1 MFASPP
7 TSLISQWHQHLNH
20 VWTSPASP
28 CLAYLHPAV
37 NSRVGLWIEIETRFW
52 EREVLYWKNSPVT
65 ASIFDDD
72 FSSLFGTFRGP
83 AQPANHGFCGSEE
96 LVNCAILQILSTF
109 HAIFVTADVV
119 SGLTC
124 NQHSPS
130 LHVSFKLIFHGADF
144 HQLAVVSFFSET
156 LEVAEHVQLDTPLG
170 LIEELYHYT
179 LDYHL
184 SRVVLPT
191 IITIVPSWQDP
202 EDVFHEL
209 IIWSSASFAVHDM
222 RSNRSLT
229 VESPSDVDFALE
241 SGSNPILELYRSP
254 TVPILMNQVPV
265 LDLCY
270 HKKQPKAQNDVSLLE

>member
-7 TSLISQWHQHLNH
+7 TSPISQWQQHLNH
-20 VWTSPASP
+20 VWTSPVSA
-28 CLAYLHPAV
+28 CLADLHPAV
-37 NSRVGLWIEIETRFW
+37 NSRVGLWIQIETRFW

-96 LVNCAILQILSTF
+96 LVNSATLQILSTF

-119 SGLTC
+119 RFL
-124 NQHSPS
+124 
-130 LHVSFKLIFHGADF
+130 
-144 HQLAVVSFFSET
+144 FSET
-156 LEVAEHVQLDTPLG
+156 LEVAEHVQLDTALG
-170 LIEELYHYT
+170 LVEELYHYT

-184 SRVVLPT
+184 TRVVLPT

-222 RSNRSLT
+222 RSNRSLI
-229 VESPSDVDFALE
+229 VSSPSDVDFALE

-254 TVPILMNQVPV
+254 TGPHT
-265 LDLCY
+265 Y
-270 HKKQPKAQNDVSLLE
+270 ESSASA